1 MRVPTFSLTAG
12 TLRKSDQIKRAAK
25 KWLHARTEGALRVE
39 RNRQECP
46 FNIWGTGSFCAGT
59 IAAMVGVANC
69 ACPLWPGLHIPSWP
83 TRLAAGLGLE
93 SALICGSHLRT
104 TNLRPV
110 KPALR
115 LHFLVPPLRRL
126 ATPH

>member
-1 MRVPTFSLTAG
+1 MRVLKFLLTTG
-12 TLRKSDQIKRAAK
+12 TLRKSDQNERAAK
-25 KWLHARTEGALRVE
+25 KWLHARAEGALRVE
-39 RNRQECP
+39 RNRRECP
-46 FNIWGTGSFCAGT
+46 FNIC
-59 IAAMVGVANC
+59 
-69 ACPLWPGLHIPSWP
+69 LGLHIPSLP

-93 SALICGSHLRT
+93 SALICGLFSRT

-110 KPALR
+110 KPAIR